1 MNERKNKSARRIR
14 KRPAHT
20 KHRET
25 FEDCT
30 VPVQGDKVWMSG
42 PLADELA
49 EVACQAG
56 VTSQEAFQ
64 ACIRTCLPMV
74 VATHK
79 ATRGGRRT

>member
-1 MNERKNKSARRIR
+1 MRR

-20 KHRET
+20 KHTET

-30 VPVQGDKVWMSG
+30 VTVQGNKVWMSG

-56 VTSQEAFQ
+56 VTCQQAFQ
-64 ACIRTCLPMV
+64 ACIRIGLPLV
-74 VATHK
+74 VPTHK
-79 ATRGGRRT
+79 ATRSGR